1 MFYNNVHYD
10 GKRPIHMCCQSP
22 LVVIPLHSDK
32 KEKVI
37 EQFKESYSQL
47 KAFLEASEKC
57 NDALQS

>member
-47 KAFLEASEKC
+47 KAFLEAC
-57 NDALQS
+57 